1 MVQNVTIY
9 TAETWDVYRENRSK
23 LLAIEMDYLQ
33 EDETSQNTEWNDK
46 RNDRDGKGH
55 YITDKA

>member
-33 EDETSQNTEWNDK
+33 EDETSQNTE
-46 RNDRDGKGH
+46 
-55 YITDKA
+55 